1 MDFFKIVGIIKKS
14 DIIYHCTGKQN
25 NILWNISNFGIK
37 PNDFSGFKRDKTEYS
52 TEVPN
57 NVTKVNVYATALDE
71 NAKVTGKTDDY
82 ADTLYDRTRRGED
95 HYTVETHHLKPG
107 TTTVKGAGKIK

>member
-1 MDFFKIVGIIKKS
+1 MT
-14 DIIYHCTGKQN
+14 H
-25 NILWNISNFGIK
+25 
-37 PNDFSGFKRDKTEYS
+37 
-52 TEVPN
+52 
-57 NVTKVNVYATALDE
+57 
-71 NAKVTGKTDDY
+71 